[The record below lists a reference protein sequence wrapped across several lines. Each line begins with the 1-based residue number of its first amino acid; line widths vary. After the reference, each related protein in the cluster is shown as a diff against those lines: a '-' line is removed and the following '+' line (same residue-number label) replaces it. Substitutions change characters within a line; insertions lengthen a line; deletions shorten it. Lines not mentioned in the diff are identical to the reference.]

1 MKNTII
7 KSFLTLLSV
16 LLCNTAI
23 LAQVTVINDNEPP
36 QFEALD
42 FSTFTINGLEMAG
55 PEYTEQDI
63 IRAFGQP
70 DSVELGEFG
79 YTYIMLKE
87 APSIPKNY
95 IPTGGIYAAE
105 IILHTKPKGAIYVVG
120 IFDEKYTVNN
130 FINVGDSM
138 SKIYEMDGDFKEV
151 HYKEGDSSIY
161 WRPTEWENIEFFNC
175 PQFMID
181 KNGTIIGISLW
192 SY

>member
-1 MKNTII
+1 MKQII
-7 KSFLTLLSV
+7 NVFILAIV
-16 LLCNTAI
+16 LLITEATSF
-23 LAQVTVINDNEPP
+23 AQGPDRQPDAV
-36 QFEALD
+36 QYD
-42 FSTFTINGLEMAG
+42 FSTFTINGLEIGG
-55 PEYTEQDI
+55 PEYTE
-63 IRAFGQP
+63 QP

-87 APSIPKNY
+87 ASSIPKNY

-161 WRPTEWENIEFFNC
+161 WRPTGWENIEFFNC